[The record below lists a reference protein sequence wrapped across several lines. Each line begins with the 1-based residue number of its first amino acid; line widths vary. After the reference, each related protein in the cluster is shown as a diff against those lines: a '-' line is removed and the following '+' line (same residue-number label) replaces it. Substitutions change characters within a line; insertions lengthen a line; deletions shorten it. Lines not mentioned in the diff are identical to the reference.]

1 MKKIRTADGGLMFLE
16 GEDYMPKLLAYLR
29 ETAGPD
35 AADLVEEWAREQKYL
50 YLDAIVKAEN
60 DAFEARNRANRMFEE
75 MRDERDE
82 HIAEIDELEG
92 ELTVLAEFKDKLLDA
107 NEYMLGLIR
116 NPEKLFPAIGT
127 AVWRMKNGE
136 VERGSIDTYKLRM
149 NGRAPEFFVRINWTI
164 KKMGG
169 HIARPSWS
177 KLSNLGKTIHIPF
190 GEDVRV

>member
-1 MKKIRTADGGLMFLE
+1 MKKIRTAGGGLMFLE

-35 AADLVEEWAREQKYL
+35 AADLVEEWAQEQKDL
-50 YLDAIVKAEN
+50 YLDAVVKAEN

-82 HIAEIDELEG
+82 HIEEIAELEG
-92 ELTVLAEFKDKLLDA
+92 ELTALAEFRDKLLDA

-127 AVWRMKNGE
+127 GVYRDTKGGKHDE
-136 VERGSIDTYKLRM
+136 GSILAYKLRVDT
-149 NGRAPEFFVRINWTI
+149 RTKHPEFFVQISWRYAGI
-164 KKMGG
+164 
-169 HIARPSWS
+169 SWS
-177 KLSNLGKTIHIPF
+177 KFKNVGKTFHIPF

>member
-35 AADLVEEWAREQKYL
+35 AADLVEEWAHEQKDL
-50 YLDAIVKAEN
+50 YLDAVVKAEN

-82 HIAEIDELEG
+82 HIEEIAELEG
-92 ELTVLAEFKDKLLDA
+92 ELTTLAEFNDKLLDA

-127 AVWRMKNGE
+127 RVWAESEEVTVYGTMDAV
-136 VERGSIDTYKLRM
+136 KLRKH
-149 NGRAPEFFVRINWTI
+149 R
-164 KKMGG
+164 GG
-169 HIARPSWS
+169 HAFFFRVKWDNRAAAWYKFPAYGAKASGKI
-177 KLSNLGKTIHIPF
+177 LGIHF
-190 GEDVRV
+190 GTEGAQ